1 MQVGRSGICQD
12 GMKIHSSYLHISC
25 LNMKTYSIRVIGK
38 KLKIYSTGTQES
50 KTFTVFC
57 SLYNFQSPIK
67 HSSIILERI
76 LESCKEQFMS
86 TMSEI
91 HRCHLFFLS

>member
-12 GMKIHSSYLHISC
+12 GMKIHSSYLHISF
-25 LNMKTYSIRVIGK
+25 LKMKTHSIRVIGK
-38 KLKIYSTGTQES
+38 KQKIYSTCIQES
-50 KTFTVFC
+50 KTFTVLC
-57 SLYNFQSPIK
+57 SLYNFESPGK
-67 HSSIILERI
+67 NSFMIL
-76 LESCKEQFMS
+76 S